1 MSGVDTVQRSA
12 LHRRTLFLTFSY
24 LIALA
29 LIAFWPSRVD
39 RDAGDL
45 LGSVVGWL
53 HWHGAPRWMHYDV
66 IEFGANI
73 ALFVPVGLF
82 VVILAGASRWWLGL
96 VVGFTASCVIEL
108 GQLAFVPARF
118 ATVNDVVA
126 NTAGATAGAAA
137 AVLLLLA
144 LGVPADR
151 RL

>member
-1 MSGVDTVQRSA
+1 MSGVDTGQYSE
-12 LHRRTLFLTFSY
+12 LQRRTLVLTFSY
-24 LIALA
+24 LVVLT

-53 HWHGAPRWMHYDV
+53 HRHGAPPWMHYDA

-73 ALFVPVGLF
+73 ALFLPVGLF

-96 VVGFTASCVIEL
+96 LVGLTSSCVIEL
-108 GQLAFVPARF
+108 GQLAFVPDRF